1 MFGRWR
7 KNKEDAEL
15 PQILDVTIDRAVNI
29 DPMAV
34 KLWPADSLL
43 AERPTTLMV
52 VAQGH
57 CDLGEDSHLHRFY
70 KDDDTAMLQIQG
82 GDGQKDM
89 RVDEIML
96 WEYFDVQ
103 YPTSETDWK
112 KTKEAIRQTQF
123 VLQSENEPITFDRVW
138 FDSSNSPEDPMTY
151 WETVHSRRDKSAA
164 RKIFQTA
171 MLFGRTLS
179 DGEDEMLL
187 VNMEEPEE
195 SERSVAYMV
204 GRSLA
209 QHNLEV

>member
-7 KNKEDAEL
+7 KNREQAEL
-15 PQILDVTIDRAVNI
+15 PQILDITIDRAVTI
-29 DPMAV
+29 DPMAL

-43 AERPTTLMV
+43 VERPTTLMV

-70 KDDDTAMLQIQG
+70 KDDDTAMLQVQG
-82 GDGQKDM
+82 GDGQDDS

-103 YPTSETDWK
+103 YPSGNADWDRIRD
-112 KTKEAIRQTQF
+112 AIRQKQF
-123 VLQSENEPITFDRVW
+123 VLQGEAGPITYDRVW
-138 FDSSNSPEDPMTY
+138 FDTSDAPEDPMTY
-151 WETVHSRRDKSAA
+151 WETVHSRRDRSQA

-171 MLFGRTLS
+171 MLFARTLS

-187 VNMEEPEE
+187 VNMEEPEGA
-195 SERSVAYMV
+195 ERSVAYMV

-209 QHNLEV
+209 RHNLEV